1 MPLITFQ
8 FPCAVWDQSYTLL
21 HINILDKAEKT
32 TCSETVGRN
41 NKSSDSYFVANKP
54 ENLREPHTLRWTA
67 GATLASK
74 SSHTD
79 SIRKE
84 VLFILNK
91 LTAENFEQQGEKF
104 LSLDITSASL
114 HVIAQLIYQK
124 AIYESKF
131 TSLYA
136 QLCLKLCSRVP
147 NFETKG
153 SQSCCEDEFKTRDV
167 GDDQI
172 SRQKCLGNLRFIA
185 ELGICGVMSEKVL
198 HNCVQE
204 LLSRK
209 GQHTSVNDSEVHTS
223 AQEKNKSANTLRDRS
238 SSTDLEYLC
247 QFLTAVGKH
256 MDTPKAKNLM
266 DQYFHRLRR
275 ILSRAYDSDG
285 LTSNKLENISTG
297 GKISRCSKSNDSC
310 NLPTRVRFMIEDL
323 IDLREN
329 NWVPRR
335 AGQRTE
341 TNKPRFLRDIRLE
354 ILKESGVLVAPTPSE
369 RSITQPDVP
378 GSAFVGHSSASS
390 NSSVNG
396 EFPFVSGLSSSS
408 SKNNNGLNTGEA
420 KSWMKLARMGE
431 ELCRQSPRD
440 FCLLDNRNRI
450 GESSINQFYGR
461 PSAGTATANRR
472 FLSSKNDL
480 SHSNNIPH
488 QGSKPNTTDG
498 WTKKTEKIEVSNDMG
513 WVRGV
518 NPRLRNSV
526 ITLSNGI
533 STTNSNLPPRMLRKL
548 AAEAAGNLQI
558 NSTSNVLDDTKQP
571 IHLEAQSFHEKST
584 SDNTASTSK
593 SSPFNTTSYIHP
605 LGQANSS
612 DPFEPAYL
620 QREKSSVSNGDKVSI
635 QKPVWF
641 NPKGVSNTG
650 IYGSSHPSLSGKP
663 QSSSSCPSSLISKP
677 NFPDIQTL
685 TLQKSCNRKV
695 DQLRSSNSNNVIQL
709 SNNVAENN
717 YTTHVVDENKKIAL
731 RLLNLLGDSRD
742 PILVRNQLNSSDFSR
757 ITTEVLAIAVLHLC
771 EEGTNLKLAEA
782 EPYELA
788 TLFVACAENLL
799 HRDAT
804 TSFFTSKDN
813 RKVKSAKL
821 SCHPLSLVWSHL
833 LNKVLC
839 TTQLT
844 YSKSKLALLS
854 AALIWSRHISLSEF
868 GEPLRGGKHHPL
880 FLLVLQRL
888 SQIVGEDFKSD
899 ESDTIRIAGV
909 GSGDRFSSL
918 IQLFQESE
926 LQMNQMVPEGSQT
939 NEALLSLLEERNL
952 DFLVPSLRLSTE
964 LSHLIMD
971 TSSLEGMSPEESDKV
986 IASKFSD
993 YLSQHPIHT
1002 GIQASD
1008 YIHACLPVIYE
1019 YIYTVG
1025 IVNLGSFSSPATLM
1039 AREKVAWE
1047 CIVPQP
1053 LIEMLRNSTDRQLDA
1068 LHDLQFFWVGKN
1080 MPKGFLFRCFMNLY
1094 NCELVCED
1102 AFLSWK
1108 EEVNPSYPAKGQALF
1123 EVNRWLTWLETAE
1136 EEDEEDRSKSDSN
1149 DDHGKKDQECSVD
1162 SENSEASKSP
1172 DHFIGVESNIVP
1184 PVLCPSSAA
1193 LLS

>member
-1 MPLITFQ
+1 
-8 FPCAVWDQSYTLL
+8 
-21 HINILDKAEKT
+21 
-32 TCSETVGRN
+32 
-41 NKSSDSYFVANKP
+41 
-54 ENLREPHTLRWTA
+54 
-67 GATLASK
+67 
-74 SSHTD
+74 
-79 SIRKE
+79 
-84 VLFILNK
+84 
-91 LTAENFEQQGEKF
+91 
-104 LSLDITSASL
+104 
-114 HVIAQLIYQK
+114 
-124 AIYESKF
+124 
-131 TSLYA
+131 
-136 QLCLKLCSRVP
+136 
-147 NFETKG
+147 
-153 SQSCCEDEFKTRDV
+153 
-167 GDDQI
+167 
-172 SRQKCLGNLRFIA
+172 
-185 ELGICGVMSEKVL
+185 MSEKVL

-209 GQHTSVNDSEVHTS
+209 GQLSSVNDSEIHTS
-223 AQEKNKSANTLRDRS
+223 AQEKNKTAHTIRERSLSA
-238 SSTDLEYLC
+238 DLECLC

-275 ILSRAYDSDG
+275 ILSRAYDSNG
-285 LTSNKLENISTG
+285 LTSNKHENVSTE
-297 GKISRCSKSNDSC
+297 GKKFSKPNDNCILSS
-310 NLPTRVRFMIEDL
+310 RVRFMIEDL

-329 NWVPRR
+329 NWIPRR

-369 RSITQPDVP
+369 RSVTQPNVP
-378 GSAFVGHSSASS
+378 GSAFMGHSSASS

-396 EFPFVSGLSSSS
+396 EFPFISGLSSSS

-420 KSWMKLARMGE
+420 KSWMELARMGE

-450 GESSINQFYGR
+450 GESPISQFHGR
-461 PSAGTATANRR
+461 PQAGVATANRR

-488 QGSKPNTTDG
+488 QGSKPNNTDS
-498 WTKKTEKIEVSNDMG
+498 WTKRTEKNEVSSDLG

-518 NPRLRNSV
+518 NPKLRNSV

-548 AAEAAGNLQI
+548 AAEAAGNLQN
-558 NSTSNVLDDTKQP
+558 NSTSNVFNETKQP
-571 IHLEAQSFHEKST
+571 VHSEVQSFHTKST
-584 SDNTASTSK
+584 SDNMTSISKNSASC
-593 SSPFNTTSYIHP
+593 TTSFIHFI
-605 LGQANSS
+605 GQVSSS

-620 QREKSSVSNGDKVSI
+620 QKERLSVSGGDEAST
-635 QKPVWF
+635 QKPVWSY
-641 NPKGVSNTG
+641 PKCVPNTA
-650 IYGSSHPSLSGKP
+650 IYGSSNPTLPFKP
-663 QSSSSCPSSLISKP
+663 QSSVSRPHLINKP
-677 NFPDIQTL
+677 NFPDIQAAV
-685 TLQKSCNRKV
+685 QKPCNRKF
-695 DQLRSSNSNNVIQL
+695 DQVRSSNLNNMVQSSNNL
-709 SNNVAENN
+709 AENN
-717 YTTHVVDENKKIAL
+717 YNTTHAVDENRKIAL
-731 RLLNLLGDSRD
+731 RLLTLLGDSRD
-742 PILVRNQLNSSDFSR
+742 PILVKNQLNSSDFSR
-757 ITTEVLAIAVLHLC
+757 ITTEVLAVAVLHLC

-782 EPYELA
+782 EPCELA
-788 TLFVACAENLL
+788 AILVACAENLL
-799 HRDAT
+799 HRDAS
-804 TSFFTSKDN
+804 TSFLASKDN
-813 RKVKSAKL
+813 RKTKPTKL
-821 SCHPLSLVWSHL
+821 SCHPLSLVWSNL
-833 LNKVLC
+833 LSKILC
-839 TTQLT
+839 VTQLT

-888 SQIVGEDFKSD
+888 SQIVSEDGSETICISGAGLSD
-899 ESDTIRIAGV
+899 RRSL
-909 GSGDRFSSL
+909 L

-971 TSSLEGMSPEESDKV
+971 TSSLEGKCPEESDK
-986 IASKFSD
+986 ITASKFND
-993 YLSQHPIHT
+993 YLSNHPIDAR
-1002 GIQASD
+1002 IRASD

-1019 YIYTVG
+1019 YIHRVG
-1025 IVNLGSFSSPATLM
+1025 IIDLGSLSSPPTLM
-1039 AREKVAWE
+1039 AREKAAWE
-1047 CIVPQP
+1047 CIVPHV
-1053 LIEMLRNSTDRQLDA
+1053 LIEVLRSSTDRQLDA
-1068 LHDLQFFWVGKN
+1068 LHDLQSFWVDKN

-1136 EEDEEDRSKSDSN
+1136 EEDEEDQCKSDSN
-1149 DDHGKKDQECSVD
+1149 EDHAKIVQESPMD

-1172 DHFIGVESNIVP
+1172 NRFIDIESHNMP
-1184 PVLCPSSAA
+1184 LALHPNSAA
-1193 LLS
+1193 LRS